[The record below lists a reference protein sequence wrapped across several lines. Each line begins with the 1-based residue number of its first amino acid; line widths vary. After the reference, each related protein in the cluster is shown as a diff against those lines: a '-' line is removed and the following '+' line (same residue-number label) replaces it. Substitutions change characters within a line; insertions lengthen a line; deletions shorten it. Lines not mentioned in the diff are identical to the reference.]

1 MKRRFFVFFIILFL
15 FASAGFL
22 LAQESQEPPVS
33 VDYQNI
39 EPILDS
45 ATGIT
50 TYTFT
55 SQASSLTIGSNTF
68 SNVEPQQRDSNQNN
82 LLAFLEIDNDGKIIN
97 ADLTVSSN
105 LGEGEYVT
113 WTLNGETLRL
123 PAGTRVLVKDGMPK
137 IIHNDQVD
145 SFLVKGEGASEFSRI
160 YPTKDSE
167 ITIDKDGWI
176 SGDFL
181 IDVSPGFSPVIHGG
195 IKIISEQ
202 AVLIKQGSLLEYR
215 DIGLVNKDE
224 LLLAVSEEAYNSPDF
239 KNKLLIGPEIK
250 GAGGGYSVNFLGKNQ
265 FARFDSEKDV
275 FGIDMKKDAKF
286 ILTNRDQEGKIP
298 LLEVDGDVEVTEGSK
313 LFSRLGSQ
321 GSDKVMVG
329 VTKSFQKADTY
340 FEASRKTTVPI
351 ELVFQGEKS
360 KFLIS
365 NYNSIATVPLNSE
378 EGEVIGEG
386 MIFGNS
392 YSPIYSQRVLVDVS
406 YNYPTKKDFEEIAG
420 AKLVLLDGD
429 NGESLNNPI
438 NMRRLIDFYE
448 TLPEETKSG
457 LKELRIYSSKEFNN
471 LLNSEK
477 RPQSQVAFYVPS
489 GNYIAMKAEED
500 FQSVNVVDFETFR
513 HEAAH
518 LRHFMVGANIG
529 TEGFSSE
536 WGGATGLL
544 KVDSYEVDINGE
556 PVKSEYRY
564 VDSRE
569 LLDSNSL
576 QKGLFEWE
584 DRDSLNS
591 PYKGYLRPYGAASM
605 GEDVATYVETITSDP
620 QFFKREGL
628 IFDGNQ
634 NYDLRY
640 KQKIDLLLKYEF
652 ISKREYDAIFK

>member
-1 MKRRFFVFFIILFL
+1 
-15 FASAGFL
+15 
-22 LAQESQEPPVS
+22 
-33 VDYQNI
+33 
-39 EPILDS
+39 
-45 ATGIT
+45 
-50 TYTFT
+50 
-55 SQASSLTIGSNTF
+55 
-68 SNVEPQQRDSNQNN
+68 
-82 LLAFLEIDNDGKIIN
+82 
-97 ADLTVSSN
+97 
-105 LGEGEYVT
+105 
-113 WTLNGETLRL
+113 
-123 PAGTRVLVKDGMPK
+123 MPK

-438 NMRRLIDFYE
+438 NMRRLIDF
-448 TLPEETKSG
+448 
-457 LKELRIYSSKEFNN
+457 
-471 LLNSEK
+471 
-477 RPQSQVAFYVPS
+477 
-489 GNYIAMKAEED
+489 
-500 FQSVNVVDFETFR
+500 FETFR

>member
-123 PAGTRVLVKDGMPK
+123 PAGTR
-137 IIHNDQVD
+137 
-145 SFLVKGEGASEFSRI
+145 
-160 YPTKDSE
+160 
-167 ITIDKDGWI
+167 
-176 SGDFL
+176 
-181 IDVSPGFSPVIHGG
+181 
-195 IKIISEQ
+195 
-202 AVLIKQGSLLEYR
+202 VLIKQGSLLEYR

-513 HEAAH
+513 HEA
-518 LRHFMVGANIG
+518 
-529 TEGFSSE
+529 
-536 WGGATGLL
+536 
-544 KVDSYEVDINGE
+544 
-556 PVKSEYRY
+556 
-564 VDSRE
+564 
-569 LLDSNSL
+569 
-576 QKGLFEWE
+576 
-584 DRDSLNS
+584 
-591 PYKGYLRPYGAASM
+591 
-605 GEDVATYVETITSDP
+605 
-620 QFFKREGL
+620 
-628 IFDGNQ
+628 
-634 NYDLRY
+634 
-640 KQKIDLLLKYEF
+640 
-652 ISKREYDAIFK
+652 